1 MSKPQLINIRGLVE
15 LDDPFYRYRMEEVVV
30 IKRGA
35 KNAFMNIISIS
46 ASLERDVSAIISF
59 LKKLYGAQFEF
70 KDGVALTT
78 KNDLTKEM
86 LQNAIYQYIDENVLC
101 RTCKNP
107 ETNYIKEK
115 KKILLVCKACSAKSE
130 I

>member
-1 MSKPQLINIRGLVE
+1 MSKPKLINIRGIVAF
-15 LDDPFYRYRMEEVVV
+15 DDPFYRYRMEEVVI

-35 KNAFMNIISIS
+35 KNAFINIVCIS
-46 ASLERDVSAIISF
+46 ASLERDTSAIISF

-86 LQNAIYQYIDENVLC
+86 LQSAIYQYIEENVLC

-107 ETNYIKEK
+107 ETNYVKEK